1 MICLGTQQ
9 SCGPQRRY
17 IQVYKIVLYIYIWL
31 HVQGKGEFT
40 MEFHHYQ
47 PVLPTVQQELIALH
61 QQERAKR
68 NK

>member
-1 MICLGTQQ
+1 MFGYSTELRSST
-9 SCGPQRRY
+9 
-17 IQVYKIVLYIYIWL
+17 QVYKIVICLYYCTITI
-31 HVQGKGEFT
+31 QGKGEFT

-47 PVLPTVQQELIALH
+47 PVLPAVQLDLIALH